1 LARDNISSMGGAAVG
16 SIDGD
21 TKLTSQNL
29 NKVLFSNFNISTYPF
44 IDGALDLFFQVLTL
58 IAFALVVMMVFR
70 NFDSKSLLDN
80 FKFEIKK
87 AKEMH

>member
-1 LARDNISSMGGAAVG
+1 MIFL
-16 SIDGD
+16 
-21 TKLTSQNL
+21 
-29 NKVLFSNFNISTYPF
+29 
-44 IDGALDLFFQVLTL
+44 DGALDLFFQILTL
-58 IAFALVVMMVFR
+58 VIFALVVMMMFR

>member
-1 LARDNISSMGGAAVG
+1 MGGAAAG

-21 TKLTSQNL
+21 TKFTPQNL
-29 NKVLFSNFNISTYPF
+29 NKILFN
-44 IDGALDLFFQVLTL
+44 GALDLFFQILTL